1 VFWLITLLVLNATA
15 VARGE
20 TLESALK
27 QAYAGNPQLNAGR
40 AGVRADETVA
50 QAQAGYR
57 PTVSMNAGIGLA
69 LLDGT
74 EGGER
79 IRQATL
85 PGQVGIT
92 VTQTLFNGFQTDN
105 TTQRARSTVN
115 SRRESLHFTEL
126 TTLFNAAQAYM
137 DVLRDSANVELQR
150 NNFAV
155 LQEQIRQTAFRFRI
169 GEITR
174 SDVAQA
180 EERLADARSQVSA
193 SEAQLRSSIGIYRQ
207 VIGIEPRQ
215 FAPGRPLDHYVPGGL
230 NAAIDIG
237 LKEQPQILSQ
247 MHAVDATK
255 AQVKVLEGQLYPI
268 VGLQGPVAQSYD
280 RVLTNTSSV
289 AASIVGRLT
298 IPVYQGGQEYTQIRQ
313 AKEQAE
319 QARDQICAAVV
330 SAWGQLE
337 ATKARV
343 AASQAQVQANEVALN
358 GVREEA
364 RVGQRTTLDV
374 LNAQQELLNA
384 RVALVQ
390 AQRDRVIFSYGVVQ
404 AVGRPPLASSRCRWP
419 PTVPRSTTIRSRT
432 SGTACAQRTVADRR

>member
-1 VFWLITLLVLNATA
+1 MFLLITLLVLNATA

-137 DVLRDSANVELQR
+137 DVTRQCERGIAAQQFRGFTGANSANC
-150 NNFAV
+150 
-155 LQEQIRQTAFRFRI
+155 
-169 GEITR
+169 
-174 SDVAQA
+174 
-180 EERLADARSQVSA
+180 VS
-193 SEAQLRSSIGIYRQ
+193 L
-207 VIGIEPRQ
+207 P
-215 FAPGRPLDHYVPGGL
+215 
-230 NAAIDIG
+230 
-237 LKEQPQILSQ
+237 
-247 MHAVDATK
+247 
-255 AQVKVLEGQLYPI
+255 
-268 VGLQGPVAQSYD
+268 D
-280 RVLTNTSSV
+280 R
-289 AASIVGRLT
+289 
-298 IPVYQGGQEYTQIRQ
+298 
-313 AKEQAE
+313 
-319 QARDQICAAVV
+319 
-330 SAWGQLE
+330 
-337 ATKARV
+337 
-343 AASQAQVQANEVALN
+343 
-358 GVREEA
+358 
-364 RVGQRTTLDV
+364 
-374 LNAQQELLNA
+374 
-384 RVALVQ
+384 
-390 AQRDRVIFSYGVVQ
+390 
-404 AVGRPPLASSRCRWP
+404 
-419 PTVPRSTTIRSRT
+419 
-432 SGTACAQRTVADRR
+432 